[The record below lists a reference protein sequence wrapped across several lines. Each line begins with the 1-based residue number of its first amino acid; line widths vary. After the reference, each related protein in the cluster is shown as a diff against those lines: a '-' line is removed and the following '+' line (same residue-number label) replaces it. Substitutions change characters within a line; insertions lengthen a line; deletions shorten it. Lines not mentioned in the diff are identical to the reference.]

1 MAIVSITNAEDIIDI
16 KMSPVNTNYK
26 LGGKADVSD
35 FVNAE
40 SIDFSG
46 NNITS
51 IGGLERIRLVENL
64 DVSNNL
70 IDQDLPDLSHMN
82 ALTSLD
88 LSNNK
93 FEGQIP
99 ALSSNPNLGSIDA
112 EDNEFT
118 GLDGFGVPQ
127 TLVSANF
134 RDNKF
139 RQDAVDKTL
148 RIFNSSTTQGGPTGT
163 LNLKGPNMGV
173 PTGGVFN
180 QDYLDLLDKGWNVTA
195 QFHTIP
201 DGSMTFSL
209 RDLYDTG
216 KSVIRLRRT
225 GDDGEKDFN
234 GNDIDTSEYVKW
246 TMGETETI
254 HQDETVFYDKSVYSL
269 RQVNPLFD
277 REVIF
282 VTRGDGVS
290 GAVLFDPTANK
301 VTEQS
306 VVRLGQGLS
315 TSLHEF
321 AKSSNDPVL
330 TNTHPENSSTVAAN
344 LSSSSTPS
352 DFGIEIPQST
362 SITYHL
368 AETSVNKTRYKTHH
382 DPGTY
387 VIEFKARLESIFS
400 DSSLNSPSKTSTAI
414 GELKLHIGASVQ
426 SVVAGQNRFEI
437 PLYSSGEISLK
448 KSSGEQLNVRIFDLK
463 ITREISSV
471 YIRTWY
477 DQYGGR
483 YLQSTEHNGVLVRP
497 QIVDYAG
504 KVLVDDNGNAR
515 AKMEYGG
522 ILENSGSYNSPSK
535 FPFFDETGSASQLH
549 MVVQEAQDRNYLTYG
564 TSMNIM
570 RIGDHLDP
578 ENTTAGQINVK
589 FGELTTLNGNESDV
603 YTKNYGGGT
612 VILDPV
618 SAPVLLT
625 IEKTYNATPANST
638 YRLLENG
645 LERISAFTDGTASG
659 VVSDG
664 IRIGDHFLSDNS
676 SGITS
681 SSFYVSEIYLSQ
693 QPLTESYKIRS
704 HINNHYKLYNHVGA
718 GVFAATSGHIS
729 PNYSINNPST
739 SGFIMDGGN
748 LSNNTAIFRGTSEAG
763 NQNEIA
769 TADFRLERDL
779 KANQKVRVKMDFS
792 NTQPDSPSSAFI
804 SLCKPILDSSKEFD
818 LVYDRNKFVSG
829 DINTTDGL
837 EDGNGSRLSIES
849 TYTHSNSTV
858 YKNILKFTQDGTA
871 AYFSL
876 KLNNP
881 NYVASESGYV
891 RFTVINDTGLTGYW
905 GLGVGIFAP
914 FVDSRVA
921 VTAGLQTVT
930 LLYGNAYNDLSQSV
944 KTSTDFFIN
953 IVNNASGTPTSLPVP
968 ANGKVIRFIKIEVG
982 TQSALDSLEEVRG
995 SAKLVR
1001 SPALGGETNYLKFK
1015 PDNGTNTNYNF
1026 GIANIGNT
1034 GSIFS
1039 LTGKAFVPSSQSVI
1053 KGIEIRSGN
1062 SGGST
1067 LLASGYQLFTSS
1079 KGSWH
1084 NFAIDNMT
1092 IPSGQ
1097 GLYIFLHD
1105 GTDSTI
1111 TIGGGTTNKYLAFK
1125 DLLLTE
1131 RGDGVGANTRVAL
1144 TTGSLDMY
1152 LTPTVSGVDRI
1163 RIEEDNEKIDF
1174 QIRNFNVQTVFND
1187 AFVRKWYNQTDLGTD
1202 AEQATSGNQ
1211 PQIISDNKPIS
1222 VNSKPAISSVNNT
1235 KSLVIPQRYD
1245 LGTTGH
1251 LFYYHVGQ
1259 MENATIPTDS
1269 TSPYDTTMKI
1279 FRATN
1284 SKSSYTQQPLAF
1296 YRTRSASGAQL
1307 SQLQTSIHIGA
1318 TSANNANANI
1328 NIDTNPKIQHL
1339 AMLDTKKEG
1348 NNTAIAEYR
1357 VFDDTTDVS
1366 LTTPITLTSSSDIAP
1381 SADAQIF
1388 INEAPDDVSF
1398 FLQELVHIPRDINRR
1413 QLGNIK
1419 DEVIDYYGISDQT
1432 KGPWKKVFRHNIT
1445 NATGTSYS
1453 ADPANWW
1460 NNATGWKEIRDGFN
1474 KNNPGADKF
1483 SAMDEVANYQI
1494 GGTYTFKL
1502 YYPEIG
1508 EEFIWSQTVNPVTM
1522 PLNSPSASG
1531 DTGTVVVKKFSP
1543 GVLTRAQWQGLG
1555 PETSDASTWLD
1566 GKLGSGNWYY
1576 AVGQFQRWNDNYKIA
1591 GPYLGTADGRFT
1603 QGTDA
1608 IKIVELYIKRA

>member
-93 FEGQIP
+93 FKGQIP
-99 ALSSNPNLGSIDA
+99 ALSSNPNLGSIDV

-201 DGSMTFSL
+201 DGSMAFSL

-225 GDDGEKDFN
+225 GDDAEEDFT

-246 TMGETETI
+246 AMGETETI

-269 RQVNPLFD
+269 RQVNPSFN
-277 REVIF
+277 REVVF

-290 GAVLFDPTANK
+290 GAVLFDPTVNK

-315 TSLHEF
+315 TSLHDF
-321 AKSSNDPVL
+321 ARSAEDPKLTTTNSNNTGVTLQNSDPDDFAFSI
-330 TNTHPENSSTVAAN
+330 NTSGTANYYPLEAPENVSEFLDGGKYIITFDAILESTG
-344 LSSSSTPS
+344 T
-352 DFGIEIPQST
+352 
-362 SITYHL
+362 L
-368 AETSVNKTRYKTHH
+368 ATAIS
-382 DPGTY
+382 
-387 VIEFKARLESIFS
+387 EFKLRVG
-400 DSSLNSPSKTSTAI
+400 TTT
-414 GELKLHIGASVQ
+414 HQVT
-426 SVVAGQNRFEI
+426 AGQNRIEVNIEDNAGIFVFQ
-437 PLYSSGEISLK
+437 
-448 KSSGEQLNVRIFDLK
+448 KSSGVQLTVRIANLK
-463 ITREISSV
+463 VERLVSSV
-471 YIRTWY
+471 YVKHWY
-477 DQYGGR
+477 DQYNGR
-483 YLQSTEHNGVLVRP
+483 RVSTLTNLGKTVRP
-497 QIVDYAG
+497 ELSDS
-504 KVLVDDNGNAR
+504 NGNIHKDSFGNPRIRFRRGCIMSNTAS
-515 AKMEYGG
+515 E
-522 ILENSGSYNSPSK
+522 NSPSK
-535 FPFFDETGSASQLH
+535 FPFFDETGNASQVH
-549 MVVQEAQDRNYLTYG
+549 IVAESTATVQTNFVQNPTL
-564 TSMNIM
+564 M
-570 RIGDHLDP
+570 RIGDAADSYYASEEPQL
-578 ENTTAGQINVK
+578 EIKLGQGVSLNDT
-589 FGELTTLNGNESDV
+589 FGSSRLKD
-603 YTKNYGGGT
+603 TK
-612 VILDPV
+612 
-618 SAPVLLT
+618 PVLIT
-625 IEKTYNATPANST
+625 VEKTYNATPANST

-645 LERISAFTDGTASG
+645 KETIAPFTDSSRSAII
-659 VVSDG
+659 SDG
-664 IRIGDHFLSDNS
+664 FRIGTPTPYLGVQAGAQEYF
-676 SGITS
+676 I
-681 SSFYVSEIYLSQ
+681 SEIYLSQ
-693 QPLTESYKIRS
+693 QPLTESYKVRS
-704 HINNHYKLYNHVGA
+704 HINNYYKLYNHVGA
-718 GVFAATSGHIS
+718 GVFGATSGHVS
-729 PNYSINNPST
+729 TNYSINNPST

-748 LSNNTAIFRGTSEAG
+748 LSLNTGSTTGFTGTSFAG
-763 NQNEIA
+763 DQNEIA
-769 TADFRLERDL
+769 TADFKFERDL
-779 KANQKVRVKMDFS
+779 LQNQKIRVKMDFS

-804 SLCKPILDSSKEFD
+804 SLCKPILDSSKD
-818 LVYDRNKFVSG
+818 LLAVYDKNKFLEA
-829 DINTTDGL
+829 DINSSGGIK
-837 EDGNGSRLSIES
+837 ENNGSVSDRLEPAVTFSQGGVDAKNVLKYVQDS
-849 TYTHSNSTV
+849 SGNKFQLALTDASYT
-858 YKNILKFTQDGTA
+858 
-871 AYFSL
+871 
-876 KLNNP
+876 
-881 NYVASESGYV
+881 ASESGYV
-891 RFTVINDTGLTGYW
+891 KFSAFVQAGQGITGYW
-905 GLGVGIFAP
+905 TIGTGTAANDNYV
-914 FVDSRVA
+914 SNRVA
-921 VTAGLQTVT
+921 VVDGWQTVE
-930 LLYGNAYNDLSQSV
+930 LYYGNAYNDIGQAIKPNNSSA
-944 KTSTDFFIN
+944 FIN
-953 IVNNASGTPTSLPVP
+953 IVNTASGAIASQPTITQ
-968 ANGKVIRFIKIEVG
+968 NGFIGFSAIKVM
-982 TQSALDSLEEVRG
+982 TQSALDNIEEVRG
-995 SAKLVR
+995 SAKLVP
-1001 SPALGGETNYLKFK
+1001 SPALGGETNYLKFD
-1015 PDNGTNTNYNF
+1015 PDNGTNTNHNF

-1034 GSIFS
+1034 GSIFA
-1039 LTGKAFVPSSQSVI
+1039 LTGKAFIPSGQNKI
-1053 KGIEIRSGN
+1053 NGIEIRSSN
-1062 SGGST
+1062 SGSGP
-1067 LLASGYQLFTSS
+1067 LLASYYKLFKSTR
-1079 KGSWH
+1079 GHWVD
-1084 NFAIDNMT
+1084 FAIDNIA

-1105 GTDSTI
+1105 GTDTSMSI
-1111 TIGGGTTNKYLAFK
+1111 TGNAAYIAFK

-1152 LTPTVSGVDRI
+1152 LTPTVAGVDRI

-1187 AFVRKWYNQTDLGTD
+1187 AFVRKWYNQTDRGTD

-1235 KSLVIPQRYD
+1235 KSLAIPQRYD

-1259 MENATIPTDS
+1259 MENATIPDDS

-1284 SKSSYTQQPLAF
+1284 SGSSYTQQPQAF
-1296 YRTRSASGAQL
+1296 YRTRSGSGAAL
-1307 SQLQTSIHIGA
+1307 TQLQTSIQIGA
-1318 TSANNANANI
+1318 NSSNNGNAAI

-1413 QLGNIK
+1413 QLGGVK

-1460 NNATGWKEIRDGFN
+1460 NNASGWKEIRDGFN

-1483 SAMDEVANYQI
+1483 SAMDEVADYQI

-1508 EEFIWSQTVNPVTM
+1508 EEIIWSQTVNPVTM
-1522 PLNSPSASG
+1522 SLNSPDASG

-1543 GVLTRAQWQGLG
+1543 GVVTRANWQGLA
-1555 PETSDASTWLD
+1555 PETADGSTWLD
-1566 GKLGSGNWYY
+1566 GVLGSSNWFY
-1576 AVGQFQRWNDNYKIA
+1576 AVGQKQQWNANYKIA
-1591 GPYLGTADGRFT
+1591 GPYSGTADGRFT